1 VERLEEL
8 LGLTLSTL
16 TCACGHLLDPTEGGK
31 CAFCRM
37 AERGDRRLIS
47 HSSGNPDC
55 ECGCADVVRDK
66 AAA

>member
-1 VERLEEL
+1 MNASV
-8 LGLTLSTL
+8 LGTLR
-16 TCACGHLLDPTEGGK
+16 CACGHLLDEGEGGK

-47 HSSGNPDC
+47 HGSDNPDC
-55 ECGCADVVRDK
+55 ECGCKAELALE